1 MKLQHFCF
9 LGIFIVILGMTGCQ
23 DPEGPDNLYLQ
34 ADTLS
39 VSANDAGDWKTIKK
53 LLDTALRKRNDHY
66 PSLLLRGYANY
77 RLDDMRAACEDFRL
91 AKSYAPLDP
100 ITLYWNGWVY
110 HKMGEQGDERSYAT
124 ALTFLK
130 EALNACPEKNEMR
143 ESILVMLINSCLVTG
158 SPGGEKYV
166 DELKT
171 FSELRRKAELMN
183 AEGIF
188 HFRNQNYDDAVKYIR
203 MAWAFDKNNVTYCE
217 NLAIIFSKYLQDKE
231 QAKDWYR
238 SAIRSAVLR
247 KDTTAKSRLL
257 NALTNLK

>member
-1 MKLQHFCF
+1 MKLRNFY
-9 LGIFIVILGMTGCQ
+9 ILGLCMIVLGVFGCK
-23 DPEGPDNLYLQ
+23 DPEAPDYLYHQ

-39 VSANDAGDWKTIKK
+39 VSAKDAQDWKTIKK
-53 LLDTALRKRNDHY
+53 LLDTAIRKRNDHY

-100 ITLYWNGWVY
+100 VTLYWNGWVY

-143 ESILVMLINSCLVTG
+143 ESILVMLVNSCLVTG

-166 DELKT
+166 SELKS
-171 FSELRRKAELMN
+171 FSELKKKSELLN

-188 HFRNQNYDDAVKYIR
+188 YFRNQNYDEAVKYIR
-203 MAWAFDKNNVTYCE
+203 MAWVFDKNNVTYCE

-231 QAKDWYR
+231 QAKNWYR
-238 SAIRSAVLR
+238 LAIRSAVLR
-247 KDTTAKSRLL
+247 KDIATKNRLA
-257 NALTNLK
+257 NALMNLK